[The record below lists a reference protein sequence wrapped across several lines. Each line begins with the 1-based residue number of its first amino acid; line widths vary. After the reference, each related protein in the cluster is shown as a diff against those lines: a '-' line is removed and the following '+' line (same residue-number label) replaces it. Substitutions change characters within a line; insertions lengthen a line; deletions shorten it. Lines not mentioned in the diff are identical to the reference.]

1 MKIAFDIDG
10 VVLQSINIIL
20 DHVKTVTGVR
30 IPPSSLLSWDLEP
43 LGIDP
48 MILMDAVDY
57 MYSMAAIEPYEG
69 AVETLKNVYEIT
81 GSPLLFI
88 TGRSD
93 LESARHQLES
103 LPWNGKRPEMI
114 VTGGSRDKRNY
125 LRETGAEF
133 IIEDDELHL
142 GDYLSEGVGVGLMIQ
157 PWNRTCK
164 TPVTARF
171 DDWIEIDQWLMRIG
185 DFNREPRS

>member
-1 MKIAFDIDG
+1 MKIAFDVDG
-10 VVLQSINIIL
+10 VVLQSIDIIL
-20 DHVKTVTGVR
+20 DHVNTVTGVR
-30 IPPSSLLSWDLEP
+30 IASSSLLTWDLEP
-43 LGIDP
+43 LGIHP
-48 MILMDAVDY
+48 RILMDAVDY
-57 MYSMAAIEPYEG
+57 MYSMVAIEPYEG
-69 AVETLKNVYEIT
+69 AIDTLKNVYEIT
-81 GSPLLFI
+81 RSPLLFI

-93 LESARHQLES
+93 LESAKRQLES

-114 VTGGSRDKRNY
+114 VTGGSRDKRVY

-171 DDWIEIDQWLMRIG
+171 DSWTEIDQWLIK
-185 DFNREPRS
+185 NNESN